1 MICVNEVAI
10 QWGISSRIINYIPSY
25 ILLSIRLK
33 NGNRNFD
40 SNLYVYLEKRSFTGL
55 IFILYYFVSGK
66 KLKDSSISW

>member
-40 SNLYVYLEKRSFTGL
+40 SNLYMYT
-55 IFILYYFVSGK
+55 
-66 KLKDSSISW
+66 